1 MKQWYSSIMFP
12 AFIFSQMS
20 KTGQKCRDVKLI
32 QPLFV
37 KSSEF
42 DWFLFSFEKYQIS
55 FALLSPFVSVS
66 IQLSNDKIFTLKCM
80 PSAKTVWLR
89 FFHILRFCERGNFW
103 LSLFSPT
110 IIFQSVWK
118 RWVCSC
124 EPTDFRILN
133 INSHETKDTFCF
145 SEINATKPVHP
156 SVSKVRYCHLI
167 SVNVANGTTDP
178 RVACFHQR
186 NRF

>member
-20 KTGQKCRDVKLI
+20 KTGQKCRDVELI

-103 LSLFSPT
+103 LSLFPPRSY
-110 IIFQSVWK
+110 FKVFERDESAHVNQQ
-118 RWVCSC
+118 
-124 EPTDFRILN
+124 
-133 INSHETKDTFCF
+133 TFEF
-145 SEINATKPVHP
+145 
-156 SVSKVRYCHLI
+156 
-167 SVNVANGTTDP
+167 
-178 RVACFHQR
+178 
-186 NRF
+186 